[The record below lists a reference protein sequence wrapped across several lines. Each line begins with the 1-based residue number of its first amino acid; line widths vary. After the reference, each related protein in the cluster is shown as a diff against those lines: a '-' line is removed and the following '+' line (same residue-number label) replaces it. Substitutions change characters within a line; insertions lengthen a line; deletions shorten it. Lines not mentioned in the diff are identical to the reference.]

1 MSKQYCED
9 MGTFRVTIRPG
20 GEEEATGREWEEMNP
35 ILRGVDSRGRKFWQH
50 LGFWLEFFMRFN

>member
-1 MSKQYCED
+1 